1 MNPFESAWSV
11 LKALQP
17 SMLDYEGQPDE
28 EARWFNRYQQA
39 KEDFTPRGNTLGY
52 GPSGAKPGP
61 FFGGFPSL
69 GGTEIYETQP
79 ELQVSDLKTQAEFS
93 RNPGDARRFREQ
105 AAALE
110 AQLSA
115 PTADGNEPRDF
126 NTPMSEQELQD
137 FFATI
142 NSMRNRF
149 VPYSYRRKTNKPVT
163 DEEVARELRRIRG
176 FS

>member
-69 GGTEIYETQP
+69 GGTKIYETQP
-79 ELQVSDLKTQAEFS
+79 DLQVLDLNTQAMFS

-110 AQLSA
+110 AQLNA
-115 PTADGNEPRDF
+115 PPVVSNEPRDF
-126 NTPMSEQELQD
+126 NTPMSDEELQNL
-137 FFATI
+137 FTTI
-142 NSMRNRF
+142 KNAQSR

-163 DEEVARELRRIRG
+163 DEEVSRDLRRIRG
-176 FS
+176 FN

>member
-17 SMLDYEGQPDE
+17 SMLDFEDTPE
-28 EARWFNRYQQA
+28 EEMRHFQTMQQINERY
-39 KEDFTPRGNTLGY
+39 TPRGNTLGY

-69 GGTEIYETQP
+69 GGTKIYETQP
-79 ELQVSDLKTQAEFS
+79 ELQVSDLKTQAMFS

-110 AQLSA
+110 AELNPPPVQ
-115 PTADGNEPRDF
+115 
-126 NTPMSEQELQD
+126 QEETFDVMAYLREIQNK
-137 FFATI
+137 TI
-142 NSMRNRF
+142 

-163 DEEVARELRRIRG
+163 DKEVARDLRRIRG
-176 FS
+176 HS

>member
-17 SMLDYEGQPDE
+17 SMSDYEGQPDE
-28 EARWFNRYQQA
+28 EARWFSRYQQA

-52 GPSGAKPGP
+52 GLSGAKPGP

-69 GGTEIYETQP
+69 GGTKIYETQP
-79 ELQVSDLKTQAEFS
+79 DLQVLDLNTQADFS

-110 AQLSA
+110 AQLNT
-115 PTADGNEPRDF
+115 PPVVEQEKKDF
-126 NTPMSEQELQD
+126 SKPMSEEELQNL
-137 FFATI
+137 FTLI
-142 NSMRNRF
+142 SNTQSK
-149 VPYSYRRKTNKPVT
+149 VPYSYRRKTKPVT
-163 DEEVARELRRIRG
+163 DEEVTRDLRRIRG
-176 FS
+176 FN

>member
-11 LKALQP
+11 LKALQL
-17 SMLDYEGQPDE
+17 SMQDYEGQPNE
-28 EARWFNRYQQA
+28 EMRHFQTMQQMNERY
-39 KEDFTPRGNTLGY
+39 TPRGNTLGY

-79 ELQVSDLKTQAEFS
+79 DLQVSDLNTQAMFS

-110 AQLSA
+110 AELNPPPVQQE
-115 PTADGNEPRDF
+115 EPFDVMAYLREIQ
-126 NTPMSEQELQD
+126 NK
-137 FFATI
+137 TI
-142 NSMRNRF
+142 

-163 DEEVARELRRIRG
+163 DEEVARDLRRIRG
-176 FS
+176 HS

>member
-17 SMLDYEGQPDE
+17 SMLDYEDTSE
-28 EARWFNRYQQA
+28 ENMRHFQNMEQM
-39 KEDFTPRGNTLGY
+39 KETYTPRGNTLGY

-69 GGTEIYETQP
+69 GGTKIYETQP
-79 ELQVSDLKTQAEFS
+79 DLQVLDLNTQADFS

-110 AQLSA
+110 AQLNT
-115 PTADGNEPRDF
+115 PPVVEQEKRDF
-126 NTPMSEQELQD
+126 NTPLSDEELQSL
-137 FFATI
+137 FTTI
-142 NSMRNRF
+142 RNTQSS

-163 DEEVARELRRIRG
+163 DEEVTRDLRRIRG
-176 FS
+176 FN

>member
-11 LKALQP
+11 LKTLQP

-28 EARWFNRYQQA
+28 EMRHFQTMQQMNERYI
-39 KEDFTPRGNTLGY
+39 PRGNTLGY

-69 GGTEIYETQP
+69 GGTKIYETQP
-79 ELQVSDLKTQAEFS
+79 DLQVSDLKTQAMFS

-110 AQLSA
+110 AELNPPPVQQE
-115 PTADGNEPRDF
+115 EPFDVMAYLREIQ
-126 NTPMSEQELQD
+126 NK
-137 FFATI
+137 TI
-142 NSMRNRF
+142 

-163 DEEVARELRRIRG
+163 DEEVARDLRRIRG
-176 FS
+176 HS

>member
-28 EARWFNRYQQA
+28 EMRHFQTMQQMNERYI
-39 KEDFTPRGNTLGY
+39 PRGNTLGY

-69 GGTEIYETQP
+69 GGTKIYETRP
-79 ELQVSDLKTQAEFS
+79 ELQVLDLNTQAMFS

-110 AQLSA
+110 AQLNA
-115 PTADGNEPRDF
+115 PPVGSNEPRDF
-126 NTPMSEQELQD
+126 NTPMSDEELQNL
-137 FFATI
+137 FTTI
-142 NSMRNRF
+142 RSAQSR

-163 DEEVARELRRIRG
+163 DEEVARELKRIRG
-176 FS
+176 FN

>member
-17 SMLDYEGQPDE
+17 SMSDYENTPE
-28 EARWFNRYQQA
+28 EEMRHFQNMEQM
-39 KEDFTPRGNTLGY
+39 KETYTPRGNTLGY

-69 GGTEIYETQP
+69 GGTKIYETQP
-79 ELQVSDLKTQAEFS
+79 DLQVLDLNTQADFS

-110 AQLSA
+110 AQLNA
-115 PTADGNEPRDF
+115 PPVVSNEPRDF
-126 NTPMSEQELQD
+126 NTPMSDEELQSL
-137 FFATI
+137 FTTI
-142 NSMRNRF
+142 RSAQSR

-176 FS
+176 FN

>member
-17 SMLDYEGQPDE
+17 SMLDFEDAPE
-28 EARWFNRYQQA
+28 EEMRHFQTMQQMNERY
-39 KEDFTPRGNTLGY
+39 TPRGNTLGY
-52 GPSGAKPGP
+52 GPSGVKPGP

-69 GGTEIYETQP
+69 GGTKIYETQP
-79 ELQVSDLKTQAEFS
+79 DLQVLDLNTQAMFS
-93 RNPGDARRFREQ
+93 RNPGDARRLREQ

-110 AQLSA
+110 AQLNA
-115 PTADGNEPRDF
+115 PPVVSNEPRDF
-126 NTPMSEQELQD
+126 NTPMSDEELQSL
-137 FFATI
+137 FTTI
-142 NSMRNRF
+142 RSAQSR

-176 FS
+176 FN

>member
-69 GGTEIYETQP
+69 GGTKIYETQP
-79 ELQVSDLKTQAEFS
+79 DLQVLDLNTQAMFS

-110 AQLSA
+110 AQLNA
-115 PTADGNEPRDF
+115 PPVVSNEPRDF
-126 NTPMSEQELQD
+126 NIPMSDEELQNL
-137 FFATI
+137 FNTI
-142 NSMRNRF
+142 SNAQSI

-176 FS
+176 FN

>member
-17 SMLDYEGQPDE
+17 SMLDFEDTPE
-28 EARWFNRYQQA
+28 EEMRHFQTMQQINERY
-39 KEDFTPRGNTLGY
+39 TPRGNTLGY

-69 GGTEIYETQP
+69 GGTKIYETQP
-79 ELQVSDLKTQAEFS
+79 ELQVSDLKTQAMFS

-110 AQLSA
+110 AELNPPPVQQE
-115 PTADGNEPRDF
+115 EPFDVMAYLREIQ
-126 NTPMSEQELQD
+126 NK
-137 FFATI
+137 TI
-142 NSMRNRF
+142 

-163 DEEVARELRRIRG
+163 DKEVARDLRRIRG
-176 FS
+176 HS

>member
-17 SMLDYEGQPDE
+17 SMLDFEDTPE
-28 EARWFNRYQQA
+28 EEMRHLQTMQQMNERY
-39 KEDFTPRGNTLGY
+39 TPRGNTLGY
-52 GPSGAKPGP
+52 GPSGTKPGP

-69 GGTEIYETQP
+69 GGTKIYETQP
-79 ELQVSDLKTQAEFS
+79 ELQVSDLKTQAMFS
-93 RNPGDARRFREQ
+93 RNPGDARMFREK

-110 AQLSA
+110 AELNPPPVQQE
-115 PTADGNEPRDF
+115 EPFDVMAYLREIQ
-126 NTPMSEQELQD
+126 NKP
-137 FFATI
+137 I
-142 NSMRNRF
+142 

-163 DEEVARELRRIRG
+163 DEEVARDLRRIRG

>member
-17 SMLDYEGQPDE
+17 SVLDFEDAPE
-28 EARWFNRYQQA
+28 EDMRHFQTMQQMQ
-39 KEDFTPRGNTLGY
+39 ETYTPRGNTLGY

-69 GGTEIYETQP
+69 GGTKIYETQP
-79 ELQVSDLKTQAEFS
+79 ELQVSDLKTQAMFS

-110 AQLSA
+110 AQLNALPVVS
-115 PTADGNEPRDF
+115 NEPRDF
-126 NTPMSEQELQD
+126 NTPMSDEELQNL
-137 FFATI
+137 FTTI
-142 NSMRNRF
+142 SNAQSI

-163 DEEVARELRRIRG
+163 DEEVSRELKRIRS
-176 FS
+176 FNR